1 MNAELLILQGRIW
14 GKNAEIFLCSGKMMQ
29 MGKHRPFLSPENQ
42 ASDFNDS
49 WEGQEWGGSS
59 MSSCDVDF
67 MGKLFSLLLPSC
79 KVKVLKGCLQP
90 ALPSPW
96 CGVLWDPQ
104 RGSAPGMLSTII
116 IFLIIRRHP
125 GNYRS
130 MSFLSV
136 PAKLIVKL
144 IKDWLVQCSAKYNM
158 RGSIQYGFWKRKL
171 CLFELQGGF
180 VVLVFF

>member
-1 MNAELLILQGRIW
+1 MLRWEDTN
-14 GKNAEIFLCSGKMMQ
+14 
-29 MGKHRPFLSPENQ
+29 GKHLPFLTPANQ

-49 WEGQEWGGSS
+49 WEGQEWEGSS
-59 MSSCDVDF
+59 ISSCDVDF
-67 MGKLFSLLLPSC
+67 TGKLLLFLLPSC

-90 ALPSPW
+90 ARPSPW
-96 CGVLWDPQ
+96 CGVLGDAQ

-116 IFLIIRRHP
+116 IFLIMERHS

-144 IKDWLVQCSAKYNM
+144 IKDRLLQCSGKYNM
-158 RGSIQYGFWKRKL
+158 TGSIQYGFWKRKL
-171 CLFELQGGF
+171 CLFELKVGF
-180 VVLVFF
+180 VVLRVFLSLIK